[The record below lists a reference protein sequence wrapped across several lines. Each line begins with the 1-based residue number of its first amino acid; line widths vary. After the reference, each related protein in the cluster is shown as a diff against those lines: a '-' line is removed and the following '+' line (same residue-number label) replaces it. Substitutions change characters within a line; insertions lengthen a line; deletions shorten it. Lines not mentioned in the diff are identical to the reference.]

1 MKSLS
6 KNNNLY
12 SFIIILIFCFLIRGP
27 FFQIIN
33 NDPDENSYLI
43 LSKLLAEYDFIL
55 YQDIWFDKLPLSAL
69 IFEKG
74 YYIFGADFEAYR
86 LTGLLFV
93 FFSAVVTFNISYLVV
108 RKKNLALLASVLS
121 IYIQTMW
128 FGGIGFVTEH
138 IVILF
143 LNLSLFFYLKK
154 IKYNTYLFYL
164 FLCMAALVRQNIV
177 ILLFLLLIFENYKKK
192 NFNYFISSFAT
203 CILIFF
209 VNFIYLYLNLGLE
222 KTIDYFIIFPLNYA
236 GQFSVL
242 SNFLNLIDNGILYFV
257 NFKNYNYQVLS
268 FSKHFFIFLIFWLPL
283 FVYSFQLIKQK
294 KVDDKINFIFF
305 YILILFF
312 VSCFGWKSEKY
323 LIMVLPFC
331 IYIFVYIF
339 DLNKNKFSKI
349 IYFFI
354 FFLVLSQT
362 SLIYLKK
369 LVTNQSNNYETSN
382 QYMIVEYL
390 KKNSEIETIFVTQ
403 DGGLIHYFYDKKLLH
418 KMLNLNYLLNDK
430 ITKKIFNMDSEK
442 YINQIFLNKPDAVI
456 RPRAKEHYL
465 NKKDVENIELNLK
478 KNYVLSKTLY
488 GYRIYL
494 INN

>member
-1 MKSLS
+1 MRSLF

-12 SFIIILIFCFLIRGP
+12 FFLIILIFCVLIRGP

-43 LSKLLAEYDFIL
+43 LSKLLAEYDSIL

-69 IFEKG
+69 IFAKG
-74 YYIFGADFEAYR
+74 YNIFGANFEAYR

-93 FFSAVVTFNISYLVV
+93 FFSAVVTFNISYLLV

-154 IKYNTYLFYL
+154 FKYNTYLFYI
-164 FLCMAALVRQNIV
+164 FLCMATLVRQNIV
-177 ILLFLLLIFENYKKK
+177 ILLLLLFIFENFKKK

-209 VNFIYLYLNLGLE
+209 VNFFYLYLNLGLE
-222 KTIDYFIIFPLNYA
+222 KTINYFIIFPLNYA

-242 SNFLNLIDNGILYFV
+242 SNFFNLIENGIFYFV

-268 FSKHFFIFLIFWLPL
+268 FLKHLFIFLIFWFPL
-283 FVYSFQLIKQK
+283 FAYAFLSIKRK
-294 KVDDKINFIFF
+294 KIDHKIDFIFF

-312 VSCFGWKSEKY
+312 ISCFGWKSEKY
-323 LIMVLPFC
+323 LIIVLPFC
-331 IYIFVYIF
+331 IYIFIYIF
-339 DLNKNKFSKI
+339 DFIQNKFSKI
-349 IYFFI
+349 LYFFI
-354 FFLVLSQT
+354 FFLILSQT

-369 LVTNQSNNYETSN
+369 LVFNQSNNYESSN

-390 KKNSEIETIFVTQ
+390 KKNSKIETIFVTQ

-418 KMLNLNYLLNDK
+418 KMLNLNYLLNEK
-430 ITKKIFNMDSEK
+430 ITKKIFNTDSQN

-456 RPRAKEHYL
+456 RPKTKEHYL
-465 NKKDVENIELNLK
+465 NKKDIEIIELNLK
-478 KNYVLSKTLY
+478 KNYVLSKTIY

-494 INN
+494 IDN